1 MSFLSPARLARAS
14 ARHPWRVLGAWLVVL
29 VLAVMSASSLGD
41 ALTTTSN
48 FSGKPD
54 SAVGEQ
60 LLKDRMRGEKPAT
73 ETIIVRSETLT
84 VDDPGFKA
92 IVEKTSSDVLAIPG
106 AITSAPTYY
115 QAAAAGD
122 TGAANMVSADRHATI
137 IPVTFAGK
145 FNDADKYAD
154 DYLASVKQHAT
165 ADVQVLTVGDVS
177 VNDAFNTISSHDL
190 EKAEMF
196 SLPLTILILVDVF
209 GALVAVGVPLVL
221 AITSIILAL
230 GLTAVVGRFTDLSF
244 YVVNMITMI
253 GLAVGID
260 YTLFVVSRYR
270 EERQRGLAKLDAI
283 ETAGGTATKAVV
295 FSGGTVVLALMG
307 MFLVPLTVFHS
318 LGAGAVLAAVSAV
331 AGTLTLVPAMLGLL
345 GDKID
350 WPRKRRYDDAAVRAA
365 NQAHANET
373 YHAGFWGRVTR
384 VVMARPAVFTILSIG
399 LLVTLALPYFDIH
412 RGQAGVETLPA
423 SDVKTAYEVL
433 GKDFSVGLASPVEI
447 VVDGD
452 TSKLGVQASI
462 AALQTA
468 LDEDQNF
475 GPSTVQINQSGDL
488 ALISAPLNLDAESE
502 AAVAA
507 IKNLRD
513 NTIPQAFSS
522 SADTSVYVSGGP
534 AFNTDYFHIVDSST
548 PTVFGFVLGLSFVL
562 LLLAFRSIVIAAKA
576 IVMNLLSVG
585 AAYGTLVLVFQKG
598 YGNELFGFQQSP
610 TIEAW
615 IPIFLFCVL
624 FGLSMD
630 YHVFLLSR
638 IREHFDLTRRNT
650 ESVAVGLQSTAR
662 IITGAALIMVI
673 VFGGFATGE
682 LVAFQQMGFG
692 MAVAVFLDATVVR
705 TILVPAAMA
714 LLGDRN
720 WYLPKWLSWL
730 PNVSVEGA
738 PVLAPAPALTA
749 SAAD

>member
-1 MSFLSPARLARAS
+1 VLSIVS
-14 ARHPWRVLGAWLVVL
+14 
-29 VLAVMSASSLGD
+29 
-41 ALTTTSN
+41 
-48 FSGKPD
+48 
-54 SAVGEQ
+54 
-60 LLKDRMRGEKPAT
+60 
-73 ETIIVRSETLT
+73 IIV
-84 VDDPGFKA
+84 
-92 IVEKTSSDVLAIPG
+92 
-106 AITSAPTYY
+106 
-115 QAAAAGD
+115 
-122 TGAANMVSADRHATI
+122 
-137 IPVTFAGK
+137 
-145 FNDADKYAD
+145 
-154 DYLASVKQHAT
+154 
-165 ADVQVLTVGDVS
+165 
-177 VNDAFNTISSHDL
+177 
-190 EKAEMF
+190 
-196 SLPLTILILVDVF
+196 
-209 GALVAVGVPLVL
+209 
-221 AITSIILAL
+221 AL
-230 GLTAVVGRFTDLSF
+230 GLTAILGHFTDLSF
-244 YVVNMITMI
+244 FVVNMITMI

-283 ETAGGTATKAVV
+283 EVAGGTATKAVV

-350 WPRKRRYDDAAVRAA
+350 WPRKRRYDDAIVRAA
-365 NQAHANET
+365 NEAHANET

-384 VVMARPAVFTILSIG
+384 VVMARPAVFTVLSIG
-399 LLVTLALPYFDIH
+399 LLVALALPYFDIH

-433 GKDFSVGLASPVEI
+433 GRDFSVGLASPVEI

-452 TSKLGVQASI
+452 TSNLGVQASI
-462 AALQTA
+462 AALQQA
-468 LDEDQNF
+468 LDADQNF
-475 GPSTVQINQSGDL
+475 GPSTVQVNQSGDL

-507 IKNLRD
+507 VKNLRD
-513 NTIPQAFSS
+513 HTIPQAFSS
-522 SADTSVYVSGGP
+522 NADTKVYVSGGP

-548 PTVFGFVLGLSFVL
+548 PTVFGFVLGLSFLL

-598 YGNELFGFQQSP
+598 YGAGLFGFHKSP

-638 IREHFDLTRRNT
+638 IREHFDQTRRNT

-662 IITGAALIMVI
+662 IITGAALIMVV

-738 PVLAPAPALTA
+738 PARIPAPALTA

>member
-1 MSFLSPARLARAS
+1 MSLFSPASLARAS
-14 ARHPWRVLGAWLVVL
+14 ARHPWRVLGAWVVIL
-29 VLAVMSASSLGD
+29 VLAVMSASGLGD

-48 FSGKPD
+48 FTGKPE
-54 SAVGEQ
+54 SQVGAD
-60 LLKDRMRGEKPAT
+60 LLKDRMRGDKPAT
-73 ETIIVRSETLT
+73 ETIIVRSETMT
-84 VDDPGFKA
+84 VDDPGFQA
-92 IVEKTSSDVLAIPG
+92 VVEKTSSDVLAMSG
-106 AITSAPTYY
+106 VVASAPTYY
-115 QAAAAGD
+115 QAVAKGD
-122 TGAANMVSADRHATI
+122 TSAGHLVSADRHATI
-137 IPVTFAGK
+137 IPVTFAGTMDEVD
-145 FNDADKYAD
+145 NHVDA
-154 DYLASVKQHAT
+154 YLATVKQHAS
-165 ADVQVLTVGDVS
+165 ANVQVMTVGELSVS
-177 VNDAFNTISSHDL
+177 DEFNTISSHDL
-190 EKAEMF
+190 EKGEMF
-196 SLPLTILILVDVF
+196 SLPLTILILVVVF
-209 GALVAVGVPLVL
+209 GALLAVGVPLML
-221 AITSIILAL
+221 AVVSIILAL

-244 YVVNMITMI
+244 YVINMITMI

-270 EERQRGLAKLDAI
+270 EERQRGHAKLDAI
-283 ETAGGTATKAVV
+283 EIAGGTATKAVV

-350 WPRKRRYDDAAVRAA
+350 WPRKRRYDDASVRAA
-365 NQAHANET
+365 YQAHANET
-373 YHAGFWGRVTR
+373 YHAGFWGRITR
-384 VVMARPAVFTILSIG
+384 LVMARPAVFTVLSIG
-399 LLVTLALPYFDIH
+399 LLVALALPYVDIH
-412 RGQAGVETLPA
+412 RGQAGIETLPA
-423 SDVKTAYEVL
+423 SDVKTAYEIL
-433 GKDFSVGLASPVEI
+433 GRDFSVGLADPVEI
-447 VVDGD
+447 VVDGEIND
-452 TSKLGVQASI
+452 PAIQASI
-462 AALQTA
+462 AALQQA
-468 LDEDQNF
+468 LAANPDF
-475 GPSTVQINQSGDL
+475 GTSTVEVNRTGDL
-488 ALISAPLNLDAESE
+488 ALITTPLGLPSDSE
-502 AAVAA
+502 AGTAA
-507 IKNLRD
+507 IWNLR
-513 NTIPQAFSS
+513 NNVIPQAFST
-522 SADTSVYVSGGP
+522 SAHASVYVSGGP
-534 AFNTDYFHIVDSST
+534 GFNTDYFHIVDSST
-548 PTVFGFVLGLSFVL
+548 PTVFGFVLGLSFLL

-576 IVMNLLSVG
+576 IVLNLLSVG
-585 AAYGTLVLVFQKG
+585 AAYGAMVLVFQKG
-598 YGNELFGFQQSP
+598 YGADLFGFQKSP

-638 IREHFDLTRRNT
+638 IREHFDQTRRNT

-662 IITGAALIMVI
+662 IITGAALIMVV

-720 WYLPKWLSWL
+720 WYLPTWLRWL

-738 PVLAPAPALTA
+738 PVAAPALTA

>member
-1 MSFLSPARLARAS
+1 
-14 ARHPWRVLGAWLVVL
+14 
-29 VLAVMSASSLGD
+29 
-41 ALTTTSN
+41 
-48 FSGKPD
+48 
-54 SAVGEQ
+54 
-60 LLKDRMRGEKPAT
+60 
-73 ETIIVRSETLT
+73 
-84 VDDPGFKA
+84 
-92 IVEKTSSDVLAIPG
+92 
-106 AITSAPTYY
+106 
-115 QAAAAGD
+115 
-122 TGAANMVSADRHATI
+122 
-137 IPVTFAGK
+137 
-145 FNDADKYAD
+145 
-154 DYLASVKQHAT
+154 
-165 ADVQVLTVGDVS
+165 
-177 VNDAFNTISSHDL
+177 
-190 EKAEMF
+190 
-196 SLPLTILILVDVF
+196 
-209 GALVAVGVPLVL
+209 
-221 AITSIILAL
+221 
-230 GLTAVVGRFTDLSF
+230 
-244 YVVNMITMI
+244 
-253 GLAVGID
+253 
-260 YTLFVVSRYR
+260 
-270 EERQRGLAKLDAI
+270 
-283 ETAGGTATKAVV
+283 
-295 FSGGTVVLALMG
+295 
-307 MFLVPLTVFHS
+307 
-318 LGAGAVLAAVSAV
+318 
-331 AGTLTLVPAMLGLL
+331 
-345 GDKID
+345 
-350 WPRKRRYDDAAVRAA
+350 
-365 NQAHANET
+365 
-373 YHAGFWGRVTR
+373 
-384 VVMARPAVFTILSIG
+384 MARPAVFTVLSIG

-598 YGNELFGFQQSP
+598 YGNDLFGFQQSP